1 MPLTDTAIRKIK
13 SADKAYKLPDEKGL
27 YLFITV
33 PGGKLWRFNYRHD
46 GKQKTL
52 SFGAYP
58 DVPLIRAREKRDEA
72 RRLLAD
78 GVDPGEHRKV
88 QKAAKV
94 ALLANSFEAIGREW
108 FTKMKPEWVDSH
120 ADKILARLERD
131 VFPWLG
137 KPHCRTD
144 SRGSPDDTQTN
155 QRPGRER
162 HGKASATGLRW
173 CVPLCDPDGP
183 RQLQPDS

>member
-13 SADKAYKLPDEKGL
+13 SSDKAYKLHDEKGL
-27 YLFITV
+27 CLFISV
-33 PGGKLWRFNYRHD
+33 SVAGGKLWRFNCRHD

-88 QKAAKV
+88 LKAAQE
-94 ALLANSFEAIGREW
+94 ALSANSFEAIGREW
-108 FTKMKPEWVDSH
+108 FAKMKPEWAESH
-120 ADKILARLERD
+120 ADKIMARLERD

-137 KPHCRTD
+137 
-144 SRGSPDDTQTN
+144 
-155 QRPGRER
+155 
-162 HGKASATGLRW
+162 
-173 CVPLCDPDGP
+173 
-183 RQLQPDS
+183 